1 MQPFGHK
8 GRLEDERM
16 LKGSGRYVAD
26 WNLPGQACG
35 HFLRSDRAHAEIAAL
50 DASSALAMPG
60 VIAVLTGADV
70 AAAGLRPLPAA
81 APVKGRGGAEQ
92 LPTVR
97 PALAQ
102 GRVRYVGEPVALV
115 VAESAAAAQDAAEA
129 VAVEYR
135 ELLAVV
141 DARAALA
148 RGAPLLHENVPGN
161 LLLDFAGGDE
171 AATEAAFRRAARVVR
186 LTSYHSRVVG
196 NPMEPRAGVGA
207 YDAASGTYQLYA
219 CTQGVT
225 GMRGQMSAVLGVPPE
240 KIRVI
245 AEEVGGGFGVRFN
258 IYPEYCALL
267 LAAKRLGRPVKWVG
281 TRSEVFTGDE
291 QARDI
296 VHRGEM
302 ALDASGRI
310 LGMRFEY
317 LCNLGAYLAFTG
329 SFVNT
334 VNLVNVASGV
344 YDVQAVHVQAKLAL
358 TNTVP
363 TAAYRGAGR
372 PVSSYAV
379 ERLVDQAA
387 HELGIDAA
395 EFRRRNL
402 VPKSKFPYKIGTGF
416 EYDCGD
422 FEGVLDK
429 ALKAAEWNSFETRR
443 AESRR
448 RGRLR
453 GQGIATYIEASG
465 AGGFAPYDQVQL
477 AWDRDAYITLRATS
491 HSHGQGHE
499 TTYAQI
505 VSGVLGVPMES
516 IRLRTADP
524 DMQLVGNPTGGS
536 RSLLGVGSVVLMAS
550 QEVVRKGLALA
561 AEELEAAPADVEFLE
576 GKYRIKGTDREVAL
590 AALARKHPG
599 RLDVDLK
606 EKKVG
611 TTFPNGCHIA
621 EVEIEAET
629 GIAEIVRYVACDDAG
644 NIVNHQIVEGQM
656 QGGITQGAGH
666 IFGEQAIYDP
676 DSGQLL
682 NGSFMDY
689 PMPRALLVNN
699 LTLLDHP
706 VPTQTN
712 PLGAK
717 GVGEAGVTGSMPCLM
732 NAVLDALRQAG
743 VTHFD
748 MPATPQRVWR
758 ALQAAKAGDPRA
770 LAVAE
775 LSGHS

>member
-50 DASSALAMPG
+50 DASSAMAMLG
-60 VIAVLTGADV
+60 LMAVLTGADV

-81 APVKGRGGAEQ
+81 ARVKGRGGAEQ

-135 ELLAVV
+135 ELPAVI

-171 AATEAAFRRAARVVR
+171 AATEAAFRRAARIVR

-196 NPMEPRAGVGA
+196 NPMEPRAGMGVF
-207 YDAASGTYQLYA
+207 DSDSGIFQLYA
-219 CTQGVT
+219 CTQGAT

-267 LAAKRLGRPVKWVG
+267 LAAKQLGRPVKWVG

-372 PVSSYAV
+372 PINSYAT
-379 ERLVDQAA
+379 EPLVDQAA
-387 HELGIDAA
+387 HELGMDPA

-402 VPKSKFPYKIGTGF
+402 VARDRFPSRIATGF

-429 ALKAAEWNSFETRR
+429 ALKAAQWNSFEERR
-443 AESRR
+443 TQSHDRGLL
-448 RGRLR
+448 RGR
-453 GQGIATYIEASG
+453 GIATYIEASG
-465 AGGFAPYDQVQL
+465 AGGFAPSDLGQ
-477 AWDRDAYITLRATS
+477 ITLR
-491 HSHGQGHE
+491 
-499 TTYAQI
+499 
-505 VSGVLGVPMES
+505 
-516 IRLRTADP
+516 
-524 DMQLVGNPTGGS
+524 
-536 RSLLGVGSVVLMAS
+536 
-550 QEVVRKGLALA
+550 
-561 AEELEAAPADVEFLE
+561 
-576 GKYRIKGTDREVAL
+576 
-590 AALARKHPG
+590 
-599 RLDVDLK
+599 
-606 EKKVG
+606 
-611 TTFPNGCHIA
+611 
-621 EVEIEAET
+621 
-629 GIAEIVRYVACDDAG
+629 
-644 NIVNHQIVEGQM
+644 
-656 QGGITQGAGH
+656 
-666 IFGEQAIYDP
+666 
-676 DSGQLL
+676 
-682 NGSFMDY
+682 
-689 PMPRALLVNN
+689 
-699 LTLLDHP
+699 
-706 VPTQTN
+706 
-712 PLGAK
+712 
-717 GVGEAGVTGSMPCLM
+717 
-732 NAVLDALRQAG
+732 
-743 VTHFD
+743 
-748 MPATPQRVWR
+748 
-758 ALQAAKAGDPRA
+758 
-770 LAVAE
+770 
-775 LSGHS
+775 